1 MKKIYLS
8 ACAVSALFGLFTSC
22 MDLEPEDYSNINT
35 TIFPTTE
42 QDALALVTANVYAT
56 FTNNSYSGIFTNA
69 SGVETIGEMT
79 TDIGACCWNNDSWIP
94 LQNFTWLPTHE
105 YTTINYTRHAPSLGK
120 MLLTQDRIK
129 DVPMSD
135 EAKERF
141 NAEIHLGR
149 GWLGYLLWDFYGPV
163 PLATLE
169 ELNNPLGDIIV
180 PRATEEEMR
189 NFIETELLAAIN
201 SSALPTKISAD
212 EFGRFDK
219 GLARTVLMKYYMH
232 VGEWAKAE
240 EQGRELMK
248 AEYGYGLMDRYADI
262 FTLENEK
269 NKEIIYACVE
279 QRGISLQLWHDHA
292 LPSNYPVQNTAIQ
305 RWDGFKVLWDF
316 YHTFEEGDD
325 RLQSLVGE
333 YMGTDGVMFNE
344 ENDKLKHAVV
354 DAQGAVPV
362 KYGEDPNSTGDGSQ
376 IDWIVYRYADVLTLL
391 AEAIVRNDNA
401 VSQEAVDLLNMV
413 RTRALLEPRTLANYP
428 TVQAFL
434 DDVLLERGHEL
445 WWEGCR
451 RTDLIRHDKFIES
464 ALDRDK
470 TNASDYR
477 VLFPIPQS
485 VINEGKGQIAQNPG
499 Y

>member
-1 MKKIYLS
+1 MKKLYLS
-8 ACAVSALFGLFTSC
+8 ACAVSCLLGLFSSC

-42 QDALALVTANVYAT
+42 NDAMALMTANVYAT
-56 FTNNSYSGIFTNA
+56 FRNNSYGGIFNNA
-69 SGVETIGEMT
+69 TGVQTIGEMT
-79 TDIGACCWNNDSWIP
+79 TDLGACSWGGTAWVP
-94 LQNFTWLPTHE
+94 LQQHLWDSNHQ
-105 YTTINYTRHAPSLGK
+105 YSTINYTNFAKDLGK

-129 DVPMSD
+129 DIAMDDDVK
-135 EAKERF
+135 ARF
-141 NAEIHLGR
+141 EAEIHLGR

-189 NFIETELLAAIN
+189 TFIETELLAAIN
-201 SSALPTKISAD
+201 SPALPVKISA
-212 EFGRFDK
+212 EEYGRFDK

-232 VGEWAKAE
+232 VEEWAKAE

-248 AEYGYGLMDRYADI
+248 SEYGYGLMDHYADI

-279 QRGISLQLWHDHA
+279 QRGISLQLWHDHV
-292 LPSNYPVQNTAIQ
+292 LPGIYPTQNTAIQ
-305 RWDGFKVLWDF
+305 KWEGYKVPWAF
-316 YHTFEEGDD
+316 YHTFEEGDE
-325 RLQSLVGE
+325 RLNTLVGSFI
-333 YMGTDGVMFNE
+333 GTDGTVWNE
-344 ENDKLKHAVV
+344 EYEKTIHTTIYG
-354 DAQGAVPV
+354 QGAVPV

-391 AEAIVRNDNA
+391 SEAIVRNGNA
-401 VSQEAVDLLNMV
+401 VTQEAVDLLNMI
-413 RTRALLEPRTLANYP
+413 RERAQLKPRTLADYP

-445 WWEGCR
+445 WWEGNR
-451 RTDLIRHDKFIES
+451 RTDLLRHGKFVQS
-464 ALDRDK
+464 AIDRGEQ
-470 TNASDYR
+470 SEDYR
-477 VLFPIPQS
+477 QLFAIPQS
-485 VINEGKGQIAQNPG
+485 VINEGKGKIAQNPG